1 MRMKILVTK
10 NKEEASQK
18 AFKLLQTDIINGAQ
32 VLGLATG
39 SSPLGLYQKM
49 TNSPVDYSNL
59 ISINLDEYV
68 GLKSTDPQSYH
79 YFMEHH
85 LFTQKPFAKSFIPD
99 GSNLNATKVINHYN
113 QILATYPIDTQILGI
128 GNNGHIGFNEPGT
141 PFDSQTHKVK
151 LTPATINANARF
163 FTSSKDVPTEAY
175 TMGIGS
181 ILQAKHII
189 LLAFGEQKAD
199 AINKM
204 VNGKITTAVPAS
216 ALQKH
221 PNVTVILDK
230 QAASKLA

>member
-68 GLKSTDPQSYH
+68 GLKPTDPQSYH

-141 PFDSQTHKVK
+141 PFDSQTHKAK

-216 ALQKH
+216 ALQQH

-230 QAASKLA
+230 QAASKLN

>member
-68 GLKSTDPQSYH
+68 GLKPTDPQSYH

-163 FTSSKDVPTEAY
+163 FTSSKTCQRKPTRWELVQSCKQNISSY
-175 TMGIGS
+175 SHLVSKKQTQS
-181 ILQAKHII
+181 TKW
-189 LLAFGEQKAD
+189 
-199 AINKM
+199 
-204 VNGKITTAVPAS
+204 S
-216 ALQKH
+216 
-221 PNVTVILDK
+221 TVKSQPLF
-230 QAASKLA
+230 QHQSSKNIQT

>member
-68 GLKSTDPQSYH
+68 GLKPTDPQSYH

-216 ALQKH
+216 VLQKH

-230 QAASKLA
+230 QVASKLA

>member
-1 MRMKILVTK
+1 
-10 NKEEASQK
+10 
-18 AFKLLQTDIINGAQ
+18 
-32 VLGLATG
+32 
-39 SSPLGLYQKM
+39 M
-49 TNSPVDYSNL
+49 TNSSVDYSNF

-79 YFMEHH
+79 YFMKHH

-99 GSNLNATKVINHYN
+99 GSNLNATEVINHYN

-141 PFDSQTHKVK
+141 SFDSQTHKVK

-163 FTSSKDVPTEAY
+163 FTSRKDVPTEAY

-230 QAASKLA
+230 QAASKIA

>member
-49 TNSPVDYSNL
+49 TSSSVDYSNL

-216 ALQKH
+216 ALQQH

>member
-1 MRMKILVTK
+1 MKILVTK
-10 NKEEASQK
+10 NKEEASQN

-32 VLGLATG
+32 VLSLATG
-39 SSPLGLYQKM
+39 SSPLGLYQEM
-49 TNSPVDYSNL
+49 TSSSVDYSNL

-68 GLKSTDPQSYH
+68 GLKPTDPQSYH

-99 GSNLNATKVINHYN
+99 GSNLNTVEVINHYN
-113 QILATYPIDTQILGI
+113 KILATYPIDTQILGI

-175 TMGIGS
+175 TMGISS

>member
-1 MRMKILVTK
+1 MKILVTK

-68 GLKSTDPQSYH
+68 GLKPTDPQSYH

-216 ALQKH
+216 ALQQH

-230 QAASKLA
+230 QAASKLN

>member
-68 GLKSTDPQSYH
+68 GLKPTDPQSYH

-216 ALQKH
+216 VLQKH

-230 QAASKLA
+230 HAASKLA

>member
-1 MRMKILVTK
+1 MRMKILVTE
-10 NKEEASQK
+10 NKEVASQN

-49 TNSPVDYSNL
+49 TNSSVDYSNL

-68 GLKSTDPQSYH
+68 GLKPTDPQSYH

-85 LFTQKPFAKSFIPD
+85 LFAQKPFAKSFIPD

-113 QILATYPIDTQILGI
+113 KILATYPIDTQILGI

-141 PFDSQTHKVK
+141 PFDSRTHKVK

-216 ALQKH
+216 ALQQH

>member
-68 GLKSTDPQSYH
+68 GLKPTDPQSYH

-181 ILQAKHII
+181 IIKAKHII

-216 ALQKH
+216 VLQKH

>member
-68 GLKSTDPQSYH
+68 GLKPTDPQSYH

-85 LFTQKPFAKSFIPD
+85 LFTQNPFAKSFIPD

-216 ALQKH
+216 ALQQH

-230 QAASKLA
+230 QAASKLN

>member
-49 TNSPVDYSNL
+49 TSSSVDYSNL

-216 ALQKH
+216 VLQKH

>member
-10 NKEEASQK
+10 NKEVASQH
-18 AFKLLQTDIINGAQ
+18 AFKLLQPDIINGAQ

-68 GLKSTDPQSYH
+68 GLKPTDPQSYH

-216 ALQKH
+216 ILQKH

>member
-68 GLKSTDPQSYH
+68 GLKPTDPQSYH

-128 GNNGHIGFNEPGT
+128 GNNGHISFNEPGT

-151 LTPATINANARF
+151 LTPATINANAHF

-216 ALQKH
+216 VLQKH

>member
-216 ALQKH
+216 VLQQH

>member
-68 GLKSTDPQSYH
+68 GLKPTDPQSYH

-216 ALQKH
+216 VLQKH

>member
-1 MRMKILVTK
+1 MKILVTK
-10 NKEEASQK
+10 NKEVASQN

-49 TNSPVDYSNL
+49 TNSSVDYSNL

-68 GLKSTDPQSYH
+68 GLKPTDPQSYH

-85 LFTQKPFAKSFIPD
+85 LFAQKPFAKSFIPD

-181 ILQAKHII
+181 ILQAKHIT

-216 ALQKH
+216 ALQQH

-230 QAASKLA
+230 QAASKLN

>member
-68 GLKSTDPQSYH
+68 GLKPTDPQSYH

-216 ALQKH
+216 ALQQH

>member
-10 NKEEASQK
+10 NKEVASQN
-18 AFKLLQTDIINGAQ
+18 AFELLQTDIINGAQ

-39 SSPLGLYQKM
+39 STPLGLYQKM
-49 TNSPVDYSNL
+49 TNSSVDYSNL

-216 ALQKH
+216 VLQKH

>member
-1 MRMKILVTK
+1 MKILVTK

-216 ALQKH
+216 VLQQH

>member
-1 MRMKILVTK
+1 MKILVTK

-49 TNSPVDYSNL
+49 TSSSVDYSNL

-204 VNGKITTAVPAS
+204 VNGKIITAVPAS
-216 ALQKH
+216 VLQKH

>member
-10 NKEEASQK
+10 NKEVASQH

-68 GLKSTDPQSYH
+68 GLKPTDPQSYH

-113 QILATYPIDTQILGI
+113 KILATYPIDTQILGI

-216 ALQKH
+216 ILQKH

>member
-10 NKEEASQK
+10 NKEVASQN
-18 AFKLLQTDIINGAQ
+18 AFELLQTDIINGAQ

-49 TNSPVDYSNL
+49 TSSSADYSNL

-68 GLKSTDPQSYH
+68 GLKPTDPQSYH

-85 LFTQKPFAKSFIPD
+85 LFAQKPFAKSFIPY
-99 GSNLNATKVINHYN
+99 GSNLNATEVINHYN
-113 QILATYPIDTQILGI
+113 KILATYPIDTQILGI

-199 AINKM
+199 TINKM

-216 ALQKH
+216 ALQQH
-221 PNVTVILDK
+221 PNVTVILDE

>member
-10 NKEEASQK
+10 SKEVASQN
-18 AFKLLQTDIINGAQ
+18 AFEFLQTDIINGAQ

-49 TNSPVDYSNL
+49 TNSSVDYSNL

-68 GLKSTDPQSYH
+68 GLKPTDPQSYH

-85 LFTQKPFAKSFIPD
+85 LFAQKPFAKSFIPD
-99 GSNLNATKVINHYN
+99 GSNLNATKVINYYN
-113 QILATYPIDTQILGI
+113 KILATYPIDTQILGI

-141 PFDSQTHKVK
+141 PFDSRTHKVK

-216 ALQKH
+216 ALQQH

>member
-1 MRMKILVTK
+1 MKILVTK
-10 NKEEASQK
+10 NKEEASK
-18 AFKLLQTDIINGAQ
+18 NAFEILQTDIINGAQ

-49 TNSPVDYSNL
+49 TSSSVDYSNL

-68 GLKSTDPQSYH
+68 GLKPTDPQSYH

-85 LFTQKPFAKSFIPD
+85 LFAQKPFAKSFIPD
-99 GSNLNATKVINHYN
+99 GSNPNADEVINHYN

-141 PFDSQTHKVK
+141 PFNSQTHQVK
-151 LTPATINANARF
+151 LTPTTINANARF
-163 FTSSKDVPTEAY
+163 FTSSNDVPTEAY

-181 ILQAKHII
+181 ILQANHII
-189 LLAFGEQKAD
+189 LLAFGKPKAD

-204 VNGKITTAVPAS
+204 INGKITTRVPAS

-221 PNVTVILDK
+221 PNVTVILDE

>member
-1 MRMKILVTK
+1 MKILVTK

-68 GLKSTDPQSYH
+68 GLKPTDPQSYH

-199 AINKM
+199 SINKM
-204 VNGKITTAVPAS
+204 VNGKITTAIPAS
-216 ALQKH
+216 ALQQH

>member
-1 MRMKILVTK
+1 MKILVTK
-10 NKEEASQK
+10 NKEVASQN
-18 AFKLLQTDIINGAQ
+18 AFELLQTDIINGAQ

-39 SSPLGLYQKM
+39 STPLGLYQKM
-49 TNSPVDYSNL
+49 TNSSVDYSNL

-216 ALQKH
+216 VLQKH

>member
-68 GLKSTDPQSYH
+68 GLKPTDPQSYH

-204 VNGKITTAVPAS
+204 VNGKVTTAVPAS
-216 ALQKH
+216 ALQQH
-221 PNVTVILDK
+221 PNVTVILDE

>member
-1 MRMKILVTK
+1 MKILVTK

-68 GLKSTDPQSYH
+68 GLKPTDPQSYH

-216 ALQKH
+216 VLQKH

>member
-10 NKEEASQK
+10 NKEEASRK

-49 TNSPVDYSNL
+49 TNSSVDYSNL

-68 GLKSTDPQSYH
+68 GLKPTDPQSYH

-216 ALQKH
+216 VLQKH

>member
-10 NKEEASQK
+10 SKEVASQN
-18 AFKLLQTDIINGAQ
+18 AFEFLQTDIINGAQ

-49 TNSPVDYSNL
+49 TNSSVDYSNL

-216 ALQKH
+216 ALQQH

>member
-68 GLKSTDPQSYH
+68 GLKPTDPQSYH

-216 ALQKH
+216 ALQQH

-230 QAASKLA
+230 QAASKLN

>member
-18 AFKLLQTDIINGAQ
+18 AFELLQTDIINGAQ

-68 GLKSTDPQSYH
+68 GLKPTDPQSYH

-204 VNGKITTAVPAS
+204 VNGKVTTAVPAS
-216 ALQKH
+216 VLQKH

>member
-1 MRMKILVTK
+1 MKILVTK
-10 NKEEASQK
+10 NKEEASQN

-39 SSPLGLYQKM
+39 SSPLGLYQEM
-49 TNSPVDYSNL
+49 TSSSVDYSNL

-68 GLKSTDPQSYH
+68 GLKPTDSQSYH

-99 GSNLNATKVINHYN
+99 GSNLNVAEVINHYN

-163 FTSSKDVPTEAY
+163 FTSNKDVPTEAY

-216 ALQKH
+216 ALQQH

-230 QAASKLA
+230 QAASKLN

>member
-68 GLKSTDPQSYH
+68 GLKPTDPQSYH

-141 PFDSQTHKVK
+141 PFDSQTHKAK

-204 VNGKITTAVPAS
+204 VNGKVMTAVPAS
-216 ALQKH
+216 ALLQH

-230 QAASKLA
+230 QAASKLN